1 MAEAPCG
8 LSKWVFPRTPG
19 SQDRPSRRRFLRATA
34 LASGSLIGVGRELPS
49 LAQSSPL
56 PRVPAYLSDTTG
68 DGVLSVADRRLVQ
81 RALFSRRGFN
91 LRPNPEFDYRADVLG
106 RGMIGQDAL
115 DLVSSTVA
123 QQPGPLGAGEI
134 RPITVVW
141 HYGWYNTTSRVRGS
155 QTVGF
160 LGGDYSSSDSET
172 ENLFHELKNEF
183 GITVDALSWIAPRKS
198 VNLLDNYRRGYF
210 QGAQV
215 GTRHVALIYE
225 STINLPRVPER
236 IDFLSPSVQSLLF
249 DDFQQMAFFLS
260 GIRKT
265 TPARIFTLDG
275 RPVVFVFG
283 SHTWGLLSNS
293 LQSEAIDQ
301 AVQAARE
308 RFAEV
313 YGTFPYLVGEEIAR
327 SFNTPPFTRDR
338 WRRLVNFDGVFSYHH
353 IANMK
358 PGPGVRLPLNWWY
371 IVNQVRLLRQ
381 TISSIR
387 WVANRYSGYPILIN
401 IPSLAS
407 GFAKP
412 GFPTLSVDR
421 GSYADLIEIVRSVH
435 MSEYVMPYWG
445 SHIGSPLLPAPVY
458 TIGSWNEEFEG
469 HSVFPSRFNL
479 ALSGETP
486 HGFDIP
492 LAIKQA
498 FGWNHYAERDIG

>member
-1 MAEAPCG
+1 MLDSPD
-8 LSKWVFPRTPG
+8 LSKSVVPRTPG
-19 SQDRPSRRRFLRATA
+19 LQDRPSRRRFLRAA
-34 LASGSLIGVGRELPS
+34 ACASGSLIGAGRGLPS
-49 LAQSSPL
+49 LAQSPL
-56 PRVPAYLSDTTG
+56 PVVPAHLSDTTG
-68 DGVLSVADRRLVQ
+68 DGVLSAGDRRLVQ
-81 RALFSRRGFN
+81 RALFSRRGFS

-106 RGMIGQDAL
+106 RGTIGQDAL

-123 QQPGPLGAGEI
+123 QQTGPLGAGEI
-134 RPITVVW
+134 RPITVAW

-172 ENLFHELKNEF
+172 ESLFHELKNEF
-183 GITVDALSWIAPRKS
+183 GITVDALSWIAPRD
-198 VNLLDNYRRGYF
+198 NAHLLDNYRRGYF

-215 GTRHVALIYE
+215 GTRHVALLYE
-225 STINLPRVPER
+225 STINLPRTPER
-236 IDFLSPSVQSLLF
+236 IDFHSPAVQSFLY
-249 DDFQQMAFFLS
+249 DDFMQMAFFLRE
-260 GIRKT
+260 IRNT

-275 RPVVFVFG
+275 RPVVFLFG
-283 SHTWGLLSNS
+283 SHTWGLQSNS

-301 AVQAARE
+301 TVQAARQ

-327 SFNTPPFTRDR
+327 SFDTPFPEDR

-353 IANMK
+353 VANMK
-358 PGPGVRLPLNWWY
+358 TGPGVLLPLNSWY
-371 IVNQVRLLRQ
+371 IENQVRLLRQ

-387 WVANRYSGYPILIN
+387 WVANRYSGHPILI

-421 GSYADLIEIVRSVH
+421 GSYADLIGAIRGVYMR
-435 MSEYVMPYWG
+435 EYVMPYWG

-458 TIGSWNEEFEG
+458 TLGSWNEEFEG

-479 ALSGETP
+479 ALRGETQR
-486 HGFDIP
+486 GFGIP
-492 LAIKQA
+492 MAIKQA
-498 FGWNHYAERDIG
+498 FGWNHYAERDIGQHI